1 MRSDMPPTVSRRR
14 DRVYG
19 LAIIVLAFGG
29 CMGLSVWG
37 MRFST
42 PRPAPT
48 PLPASPD
55 GIVGFPQA
63 VRPFDLVE
71 RARSLTVRERFR
83 GFEAK
88 GVRPDGTMDMSAAGT
103 SLRFAFQSAQGRGP
117 QPVRKPGT
125 LPTRRFCGTQSVLL
139 NQAGIGALPDRPS
152 HACGSDEVTELAR
165 PLSCSI
171 EQLWKLAEQRRIKR
185 KGTAVVEYFE
195 SAMGPA
201 FRFEKDRRNFVIAAR
216 DCKTELK
223 GRDQR
228 GFLPRP

>member
-1 MRSDMPPTVSRRR
+1 MSRRR

-42 PRPAPT
+42 PRPAPV
-48 PLPASPD
+48 PLPASTD
-55 GIVGFPQA
+55 SILGFPKS
-63 VRPFDLVE
+63 VRPFDVVE
-71 RARSLTVRERFR
+71 RARALTVRERFR

-88 GVRPDGTMDMSAAGT
+88 GVRPDGTMDMSAADT
-103 SLRFAFQSAQGRGP
+103 SIRFAFQSAQGRGP
-117 QPVRKPGT
+117 QPIRKPGT
-125 LPTRRFCGTQSVLL
+125 LPSRRFCGSQSVVL
-139 NQAGIGALPDRPS
+139 NQSGITALPDRPS
-152 HACGSDEVTELAR
+152 HACGSDEIAELAL
-165 PLSCSI
+165 PIACPI
-171 EQLWKLAEQRRIKR
+171 EQLWKLAEQRKIKR
-185 KGTAVVEYFE
+185 KGTAVIEYFE
-195 SAMGPA
+195 AALGPA

-228 GFLPRP
+228 GILPRP